1 MFLEKL
7 EIQGFKSFA
16 NKNELIFPGFLS
28 GGKRG
33 ITAIVGPNG
42 SGKSNV
48 ADAVRWVMGEQSMKT
63 LRGKK
68 SDDIIFAGSD
78 KRGKLGMAEVSLYL
92 NNEDG
97 SAPIDY
103 AQLVITRRLF
113 RDGASEYIINGSKV
127 RLFDIQ
133 MLLAKANIG
142 HKTYSVIGQG
152 MVESFLNTSL
162 SERKEFFDEAT
173 GVRQY
178 QIKRDDSLNKLK
190 GSLENLGQ
198 SQMLLNE
205 IEPRLKTLT
214 KQVAKLEKRESLTE
228 ELNTL
233 QTEYY
238 SQAWQE
244 LNEQLASVN
253 TQLLDIEKNKNDKE
267 KKISSVNEELS
278 IIEQEKSVSDDFADL
293 QSNVGKWQDEKNKIT
308 SALSKIS
315 DWLDL
320 KNSQVAVVDL
330 PSLEAEKNKLTQE
343 LSTVDKT
350 VADWRASAGSH
361 DDSGQW
367 QAEIRRLTGERD
379 KLAKDFQRLDA
390 WLEMK
395 LEASGKFDL
404 SFLNNR
410 RSELTKAEAD
420 LKLVLAE
427 DEKKISAETAILNR
441 TREELSA
448 VKQQLAE
455 TRAELH
461 QYGSVNQ
468 EKVVVEVSERL
479 EKSLDKLSAIDRELD
494 LGKIKIVLAEIKID
508 LEKVLALSTGEE
520 SRQKISRLQT
530 KVNQYGDKQEEL
542 LHKISTLQ
550 SELATTEARFR
561 SNQDKQKQIIR
572 EQGDVAGKLKQ
583 AEDKFD
589 AKEVRVSQAGITK
602 QIEPLEKELATLR
615 EKLSVWQAKQE
626 EVRAGLM
633 SSQSKAAEYR
643 LELNQLE
650 QEINQAKLSQA
661 RYEARLESAENAVK
675 QILSGELTIATVSQT
690 QVELSEKLTV
700 LTTDIT
706 EAQAK
711 LREFND
717 EQERKRQH
725 LLNLQ
730 RSLQTLQTE
739 ANLLNA
745 QLNDA
750 KIKAV
755 RFETRL
761 EDLETEIR
769 TDFGD
774 LNVIKQHQCQET
786 LDRNEALSRIKN
798 LRHQLELIGGIDP
811 EVEKEYNDTKTRFD
825 FLDTQ
830 TTDLNQT
837 IKSLEEIIRELDVN
851 IKERFDRE
859 FKIIEEKFQ
868 EYFKILFSGGSAKII
883 RVMADDPSFA
893 PDESGATEGKNES
906 EAISPSE
913 SALKRI
919 KLLQRYDSTGLAGI
933 EIVATPPGKKIQ
945 SIAVLSGGERALTA
959 IALICAII
967 SANPSPFV
975 MLDEVDAALDEA
987 NSDRLA
993 QILEDLSH
1001 KTQFIVITHNRAPMR
1016 KSSILYG
1023 VTMGD
1028 DSVSKLLSVKLE
1040 DIKTE

>member
-16 NKNELIFPGFLS
+16 NKNELIFPGFLT

-97 SAPIDY
+97 AAPIDY

-113 RDGASEYIINGSKV
+113 RDGASEYVINGSKV

-133 MLLAKANIG
+133 MLLAKANVG
-142 HKTYSVIGQG
+142 QRTYSVIGQG

-162 SERKEFFDEAT
+162 AERKEFFDEAT

-214 KQVAKLEKRESLTE
+214 KQVAKLEKRESLTI
-228 ELNTL
+228 ELATL
-233 QTEYY
+233 QKEYY
-238 SQAWQE
+238 SQAWRE
-244 LNEQLASVN
+244 LDGQLSTVN
-253 TQLLDIEKNKNDKE
+253 AQLITLEKNKNDKE
-267 KKISSVNEELS
+267 KKITSVNEELS
-278 IIEQEKSVSDDFADL
+278 AIEQEKSVSDDFADL
-293 QSNVGKWQDEKNKIT
+293 QSRVTQWQEEKSLLTGYIT
-308 SALSKIS
+308 KLN
-315 DWLDL
+315 DWLEL
-320 KNSQVAVVDL
+320 KQSQVSTVDL
-330 PSLEAEKNKLTQE
+330 PSLEAEKAKIASE
-343 LSTVDKT
+343 LAEIDKV
-350 VADWRASAGSH
+350 VADWRSAVGTH
-361 DDSGQW
+361 DESGQW
-367 QAEIRRLTGERD
+367 QAEIRRLSGERD
-379 KLAKDFQRLDA
+379 KLAKDFERLDA

-410 RSELTKAEAD
+410 RSELAKADAD
-420 LKLVLAE
+420 VRLSLAE
-427 DEKKISAETAILNR
+427 DETAIANQSNALVR
-441 TREELSA
+441 LREELVA
-448 VKQQLAE
+448 VKDQLAT

-461 QYGSVNQ
+461 QLGSVGQ
-468 EKVVVEVSERL
+468 DKVVKEVSDRL
-479 EKSLDKLSAIDRELD
+479 EKSLAKLTSVDRELD

-508 LEKVLALSTGEE
+508 LEKVLALSTGQE
-520 SRQKISRLQT
+520 SREKIGRLQN
-530 KVNQYGDKQEEL
+530 KVALYGDKQEEL
-542 LHKISTLQ
+542 LHKISVLQ
-550 SELATTEARFR
+550 SELATSEARFR
-561 SNQDKQKQIIR
+561 SDKDKQAQIIR
-572 EQGDVAGKLKQ
+572 EQGDVANKLKQ

-589 AKEVRVSQAGITK
+589 AKEVRVSQAGITAK
-602 QIEPLEKELATLR
+602 LEPIEKELSILR
-615 EKLSVWQAKQE
+615 EKLTSWQAKQE
-626 EVRAGLM
+626 EVRSGLAT
-633 SSQSKAAEYR
+633 SQSKAAELR

-650 QEINQAKLSQA
+650 QEINHAKINRA
-661 RYEARLESAENAVK
+661 RHEARLETAELALKSVLGDH
-675 QILSGELTIATVSQT
+675 LSVEVVTEAKDKSEQNLSTLTA
-690 QVELSEKLTV
+690 
-700 LTTDIT
+700 DIT
-706 EAQAK
+706 DAQNK
-711 LREFND
+711 LRQFNE

-730 RSLQTLQTE
+730 RNLHSLQNE
-739 ANLLNA
+739 ANQINA
-745 QLNDA
+745 ELNDL
-750 KIKAV
+750 KMKAV

-761 EDLETEIR
+761 EDLENEIR

-774 LNVIKQHQCQET
+774 LNLIKQHQSTEV
-786 LDRNEALSRIKN
+786 LDRNEALIRIKN

-811 EVEKEYNDTKTRFD
+811 EVEKEYQETKTRFD

-859 FKIIEEKFQ
+859 FKVIEEKFQ
-868 EYFKILFSGGSAKII
+868 EYFKILFNGGSAKII
-883 RVMADDPSFA
+883 RVMADEMKEAEPEQPQLPGNEA
-893 PDESGATEGKNES
+893 PVL
-906 EAISPSE
+906 SPSE
-913 SALKRI
+913 AALKRI

-945 SIAVLSGGERALTA
+945 SIAMLSGGERALTA

-993 QILEDLSH
+993 KILEDLSH

-1016 KSSILYG
+1016 KANVLYG

-1040 DIKTE
+1040 DIKAE

>member
-16 NKNELIFPGFLS
+16 NKNELIFPGFLA

-33 ITAIVGPNG
+33 ITAVVGPNG

-113 RDGASEYIINGSKV
+113 RDGASEYIINGARV

-178 QIKRDDSLNKLK
+178 QIKRDDALNKLR

-205 IEPRLKTLT
+205 IEPHLKTLT
-214 KQVAKLEKRESLTE
+214 KQVAKLEKRESLATE
-228 ELNTL
+228 LAAL
-233 QTEYY
+233 QKDYY
-238 SQAWQE
+238 SGAWQE
-244 LNEQLASVN
+244 LDRQLSAVN
-253 TQLLDIEKNKNDKE
+253 SELLNLEKNKDDKE
-267 KKISSVNEELS
+267 KKIAVVNDELS
-278 IIEQEKSVSDDFADL
+278 TIEQEQSVSANFADL
-293 QSNVGKWQDEKNKIT
+293 QSKV
-308 SALSKIS
+308 S
-315 DWLDL
+315 DWQEEKSRLAGYLVKLNDWLEL
-320 KNSQVAVVDL
+320 KNSQVNTVDL
-330 PSLEAEKNKLTQE
+330 TSLEAERLKLKESLESVT
-343 LSTVDKT
+343 KT
-350 VADWRASAGSH
+350 VSEWQAASASADH
-361 DDSGQW
+361 SNEW
-367 QAEIRRLTGERD
+367 QSEIRQLSAEHDRLS
-379 KLAKDFQRLDA
+379 KDYQRLDA

-410 RSELTKAEAD
+410 RSEITKTSAE
-420 LKLVLAE
+420 LKIAITE
-427 DEKKISAETAILNR
+427 DENLITSQSAILDKH
-441 TREELSA
+441 REELQEIKNNLMA
-448 VKQQLAE
+448 AK
-455 TRAELH
+455 AELH
-461 QYGSVNQ
+461 QFGSVDQ
-468 EKVVVEVSERL
+468 EKVVAEVSQRL
-479 EKSLDKLSAIDRELD
+479 EQSLSKLSSVDQEED
-494 LGKIKIVLAEIKID
+494 LTKIKNILAEIKLD
-508 LEKVLALSTGEE
+508 LEKVLSLSTGQDFRE
-520 SRQKISRLQT
+520 KINRLQSQVT
-530 KVNQYGDKQEEL
+530 HYGDKQEEL
-542 LHKISTLQ
+542 LHQISGLQ
-550 SELATTEARFR
+550 SELSIAQSRLRASRDKDSQLAREAV
-561 SNQDKQKQIIR
+561 
-572 EQGDVAGKLKQ
+572 DVENKLKQ

-589 AKEVRVSQAGITK
+589 ASEVRVSQAGITEK
-602 QIEPLEKELATLR
+602 IKPIETELADLR
-615 EKLSVWQAKQE
+615 AKLSAWQIKQSE
-626 EVRAGLM
+626 IRVELS
-633 SSQSKAAEYR
+633 SSQSKANEYR
-643 LELNQLE
+643 NSLNHLE
-650 QEINQAKLSQA
+650 QEINQAKLHRA
-661 RYEARLESAENAVK
+661 RYEARLESAQQALQSV
-675 QILSGELTIATVSQT
+675 LGS
-690 QVELSEKLTV
+690 ELSLELVSKAQGKAEA
-700 LTTDIT
+700 DIT
-706 EAQAK
+706 SLANSISEAQSK
-711 LREFND
+711 LRLFNE
-717 EQERKRQH
+717 EQEQKRQH

-730 RSLQTLQTE
+730 RNLHSLQNE
-739 ANLLNA
+739 ANQLSN
-745 QLNDA
+745 QLNEL
-750 KIKAV
+750 KIKAA
-755 RFETRL
+755 RLETKL
-761 EDLETEIR
+761 EDLENEIR

-774 LNVIKQHQCQET
+774 LNIIKQHKVTDQ
-786 LDRNEALSRIKN
+786 LDRSEALSRIKN
-798 LRHQLELIGGIDP
+798 LRHQLDLIGGIDP
-811 EVEKEYNDTKTRFD
+811 EAEKEYKETKDRFD
-825 FLDTQ
+825 FLDRQ
-830 TTDLNQT
+830 TSDLNQT
-837 IKSLEEIIRELDVN
+837 IKSLEEIIRELDGT

-859 FKIIEEKFQ
+859 FKIIEQKFQ
-868 EYFKILFSGGSAKII
+868 EYFKILFNGGSAKII
-883 RVMADDPSFA
+883 RVMADEMQAAEPEQ
-893 PDESGATEGKNES
+893 PPLPGHEKLV
-906 EAISPSE
+906 SPSE
-913 SALKRI
+913 AALKRI

-1016 KSSILYG
+1016 KASVLYG

-1040 DIKTE
+1040 DIKVE